1 MAGDFCYTAFT
12 MPPRLSDAPHQVTVS
27 SSTFVKAVLVVLA
40 LGFLWFIRDVL
51 AILFVAVLLA
61 ALIEPFADWC
71 SKHHVPRGLGVIA
84 IYLVLGGVLS
94 AAAVLLIPVIIAQST
109 TLVNNIADASAG
121 FTSSV
126 SELRALSAQY
136 GLADSLRSSLQSVQ
150 GAVSGS
156 LAGIFSTLQG
166 IIGGIAALFVV
177 LVLAFYMVVEED
189 VAKRYFKDLAPAEY
203 QPYLTALFGKM
214 QHRIGSWLRGQL
226 LLGLIVGTAIYVG
239 LLVIG
244 VENALL
250 LGLIAALF
258 EMVPYV
264 GPVLSL
270 VPAAIVGFAHD
281 PVQGLMV
288 TGLYL
293 IVQQVENN
301 VLVPKVMQRATGL
314 NPVVSIVALLIGMKL
329 GGFVGALLSIPVA
342 TMASVVLE
350 DLFASRA

>member
-1 MAGDFCYTAFT
+1 
-12 MPPRLSDAPHQVTVS
+12 MPPRPFDAPHQVTIS
-27 SSTFVKAVLVVLA
+27 TSTFVKAVLVALA

-51 AILFVAVLLA
+51 AVLCVTVLLA
-61 ALIEPFADWC
+61 AIIEPFADWC
-71 SKHHVPRGLGVIA
+71 SRHHVPRGIGVIA
-84 IYLVLGGVLS
+84 VYLLLGGVLS
-94 AAAVLLIPVIIAQST
+94 MAAVLLVPVIVAQSA
-109 TLVNNIADASAG
+109 TLINNITEASAG
-121 FTSSV
+121 FTSSFADFK
-126 SELRALSAQY
+126 ALSVQY
-136 GLADSLRSSLQSVQ
+136 GLSDNLRSGLQSLQ
-150 GAVSGS
+150 GAVAGS
-156 LAGIFSTLQG
+156 FAGIFSTLQG

-177 LVLAFYMVVEED
+177 LVLAFYLVVEED
-189 VAKRYFKDLAPAEY
+189 VARRYFKDLAPAEY

-214 QHRIGSWLRGQL
+214 QKRIGAWLRGQIV
-226 LLGLIVGTAIYVG
+226 LGLIVGTAVYVG

-250 LGLIAALF
+250 LGIIAGLM

-281 PVQGLMV
+281 PVQGLLV
-288 TGLYL
+288 VGLYL
-293 IVQQVENN
+293 LVQQVENN

-314 NPVVSIVALLIGMKL
+314 NPVVSIVALLIGIKV

-350 DLFASRA
+350 DLFAGRG